1 MVPCTDHKWMGSVP
15 HGDLLLFCTAMSG
28 LTYFYHN
35 QVRQHDRHTHRTLS
49 VSKYMGN
56 DGGGSGD
63 GDDVLAHCSLF
74 LSLPLPQT
82 SVMSPTLLWVF
93 KWLHKSKS
101 D

>member
-1 MVPCTDHKWMGSVP
+1 MGSVP

-35 QVRQHDRHTHRTLS
+35 QVRACYIDLEP
-49 VSKYMGN
+49 KMGN
-56 DGGGSGD
+56 DD
-63 GDDVLAHCSLF
+63 DDDDVLAHRCFPF
-74 LSLPLPQT
+74 LCCQT